1 MWERRS
7 RGSCWPLH
15 PISMHNPGPSWILC
29 RRRSADKR
37 AETFRTGARFFL
49 ATPEEWTVSW
59 AMPRGAD
66 ISPLSLLLGRVDA
79 VADGAS
85 PADTVPSG
93 FRSLDKLLGGGLRR
107 GDLIVLGGDVGSG
120 KSAFALAVALRVSQE
135 RHDTLFYSGEMLP
148 DRVLERALAIEGR
161 TRVDDLR
168 RGTLDDVTRAGVG
181 AAAVRLRDDLPIIER
196 APSGGVGAIAEEIS
210 ALRGM
215 KLVVVD
221 GLHAMLPGVRESEE
235 EAATA
240 IRALKQLALDARV
253 AVLVTA
259 PLPELSA
266 RDDRRPVLDDFGAQ
280 GAVKERADVVLALFR
295 EGMYDSARGIE
306 GATELLVRKNRNGGT
321 GYVDLYF
328 YAQWMRFEDMLDPDR

>member
-1 MWERRS
+1 
-7 RGSCWPLH
+7 
-15 PISMHNPGPSWILC
+15 
-29 RRRSADKR
+29 
-37 AETFRTGARFFL
+37 
-49 ATPEEWTVSW
+49 
-59 AMPRGAD
+59 MPRGAD

-85 PADTVPSG
+85 PTDTVPSG
-93 FRSLDKLLGGGLRR
+93 FPSLDKLLGGGMRR

-120 KSAFALAVALRVSQE
+120 KSAFALAIALRTSQE
-135 RHDTLFYSGEMLP
+135 RHSTLFYSGEMLP

-168 RGTLDDVTRAGVG
+168 RGTLNDATRAGVG

-196 APSGGVGAIAEEIS
+196 APLLGVSAIADEIS
-210 ALRGM
+210 ALRGIE
-215 KLVVVD
+215 LIVVD
-221 GLHAMLPGVRESEE
+221 GLQALLAGVRDSEE

-240 IRALKQLALDARV
+240 IRALKQLALNARV
-253 AVLVTA
+253 AVLVTL
-259 PLPELSA
+259 PLPGLAA
-266 RDDRRPVLDDFGAQ
+266 RDDRRPVLDDFGAR
-280 GAVKERADVVLALFR
+280 GAAKERADVVLALFR

>member
-1 MWERRS
+1 
-7 RGSCWPLH
+7 
-15 PISMHNPGPSWILC
+15 
-29 RRRSADKR
+29 
-37 AETFRTGARFFL
+37 
-49 ATPEEWTVSW
+49 
-59 AMPRGAD
+59 MPRGAD

-79 VADGAS
+79 VADGAF
-85 PADTVPSG
+85 PADTVPCG

-107 GDLIVLGGDVGSG
+107 GDLVVLGGDVGSG

-135 RHDTLFYSGEMLP
+135 RNDTLFYSGEMLP

-168 RGTLDDVTRAGVG
+168 RGTLDDATRAGVG

-196 APSGGVGAIAEEIS
+196 APAGGVAAIAEEIS

-221 GLHAMLPGVRESEE
+221 GLHAMLPGVRESAE

-259 PLPELSA
+259 PLPGLRA
-266 RDDRRPVLDDFGAQ
+266 RDDRRPVLDDFGAE

-295 EGMYDSARGIE
+295 EDMYDSARGIE

>member
-1 MWERRS
+1 M
-7 RGSCWPLH
+7 
-15 PISMHNPGPSWILC
+15 
-29 RRRSADKR
+29 
-37 AETFRTGARFFL
+37 T
-49 ATPEEWTVSW
+49 
-59 AMPRGAD
+59 RGAD

-85 PADTVPSG
+85 PVDTVPSG
-93 FRSLDKLLGGGLRR
+93 FPSLDKLLGGGLRS
-107 GDLIVLGGDVGSG
+107 GDLVVLGGDVGSG
-120 KSAFALAVALRVSQE
+120 KSALSLAIALRVQQVQ
-135 RHDTLFYSGEMLP
+135 HDVLFYSGEMLP

-168 RGTLDDVTRAGVG
+168 RGTLNDESRSGVG
-181 AAAVRLRDDLPIIER
+181 AAAVRMRGDLPIIER
-196 APSGGVGAIAEEIS
+196 APLGGVAAIGEEVS
-210 ALRGM
+210 AQRAV

-221 GLHAMLPGVRESEE
+221 GLHALLPGTRQSEE

-253 AVLVTA
+253 AVLVTS
-259 PLPELSA
+259 PLPGLVA

-295 EGMYDSARGIE
+295 EGMYDNARGIE

>member
-1 MWERRS
+1 M
-7 RGSCWPLH
+7 
-15 PISMHNPGPSWILC
+15 
-29 RRRSADKR
+29 
-37 AETFRTGARFFL
+37 T
-49 ATPEEWTVSW
+49 
-59 AMPRGAD
+59 RGAD

-85 PADTVPSG
+85 PTDTVPSG
-93 FRSLDKLLGGGLRR
+93 FPSLDKLLGGGLRR
-107 GDLIVLGGDVGSG
+107 GDLVVLGGDVGSG
-120 KSAFALAVALRVSQE
+120 KSALALAIALRVQQAQ
-135 RHDTLFYSGEMLP
+135 HDVLFYSGEMLP

-168 RGTLDDVTRAGVG
+168 RGTLNDVSRSGVG
-181 AAAVRLRDDLPIIER
+181 AAAVRMRGDLPVIER
-196 APSGGVGAIAEEIS
+196 APLGGVAAIGEEV
-210 ALRGM
+210 AAVLAV

-221 GLHAMLPGVRESEE
+221 GLHALLPGTRQTEE

-253 AVLVTA
+253 AVLVTS
-259 PLPELSA
+259 PLPALVA